1 MIIGFYLA
9 SDGGQIMLILLQT
22 LFFLVGLL
30 FTGFLLIEGWVS
42 KAVWVKGCENGLLA
56 SVTEMQN
63 WAVKKH
69 RSTEETEYWTFMG
82 LYGAAFLFFLLMLI
96 F

>member
-1 MIIGFYLA
+1 
-9 SDGGQIMLILLQT
+9 MLILLQT
-22 LFFLVGLL
+22 LIFFLGLL
-30 FTGFLLIEGWVS
+30 FTGFLLIEGWLTQ
-42 KAVWVKGCENGLLA
+42 AVWIKGYEKGLLA

-69 RSTEETEYWTFMG
+69 RNTEETDYWVFMG
-82 LYGAAFLFFLLMLI
+82 IYAVAFLFFLFMLV